1 MLDKNS
7 KIEIYSISFV
17 LINFISENLNTYLK
31 ITKNDTI
38 FAIIGIPKYKIAFL
52 CSSISNFINLYK
64 YNIKIKIL
72 FPNTIDCN
80 LYELL
85 TSNIS
90 ILFNE
95 LIHIDILILS
105 ASVPNKII
113 Q

>member
-52 CSSISNFINLYK
+52 CSPISNFINLYK
-64 YNIKIKIL
+64 YNIKTKGGI
-72 FPNTIDCN
+72 C
-80 LYELL
+80 Y
-85 TSNIS
+85 
-90 ILFNE
+90 
-95 LIHIDILILS
+95 
-105 ASVPNKII
+105 
-113 Q
+113 